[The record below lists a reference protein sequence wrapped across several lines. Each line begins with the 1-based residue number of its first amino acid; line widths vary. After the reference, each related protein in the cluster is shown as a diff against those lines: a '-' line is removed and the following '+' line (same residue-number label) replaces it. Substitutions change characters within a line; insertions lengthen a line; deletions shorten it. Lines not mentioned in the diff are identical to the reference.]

1 MTDDFRAKIISILEE
16 HWKRADGVS
25 LLAIGDDD
33 NLFELGID
41 SMTMVQVVTSIEEW
55 IGSTIDFL
63 DVDPEQFFTVRGML
77 EYVSKESV
85 V

>member
-1 MTDDFRAKIISILEE
+1 MTDLRAKIVAIIEE
-16 HWKRADGVS
+16 HWKRAGDAP

-63 DVDPEQFFTVRGML
+63 DVDPEQFFTIRGIL
-77 EYVSKESV
+77 EYVSKESPV
-85 V
+85 